1 MDSAGKAPVTVSAP
15 DSAGLPDVGKIN
27 IAEVDTHATGLG
39 LASRTVHADD
49 GISAHR
55 AVAPA
60 MHVSTTFRYNDD
72 PDKLSAWDNVDV
84 SREKRPPVQ
93 MIPCSHRI

>member
-1 MDSAGKAPVTVSAP
+1 MGIDEVENGAVADTGVSPEQLKAV
-15 DSAGLPDVGKIN
+15 AGLS
-27 IAEVDTHATGLG
+27 

-72 PDKLSAWDNVDV
+72 PTQLQSWDNVDV
-84 SREKRPPVQ
+84 SPT
-93 MIPCSHRI
+93 H

>member
-1 MDSAGKAPVTVSAP
+1 MSSGQVPVAVSAP
-15 DSAGLPDVGKIN
+15 NPGGLPDVSKIA
-27 IAEVDTHATGLG
+27 IADVEVPAKGLS
-39 LASRTVHADD
+39 LAARTVHADD

-72 PDKLSAWDNVDV
+72 PDKLSAWDNTDV
-84 SREKRPPVQ
+84 SYLD
-93 MIPCSHRI
+93 